1 MSKPT
6 TQALKCLK
14 HLILYLSETA
24 ARVARAT
31 LLPYTSVGT
40 RLITRLNGSV
50 DTEITREAGH
60 VVEAYS
66 DSDWGSL
73 KTPEKARRK
82 STSSGI
88 IVLNGIQVLSFS
100 RTQKATASSSCEAE
114 LYALSGT
121 CGEAIL
127 VGRLFEFLTEKPVSV
142 EVRCDSSSARQWTQ
156 RRGVGR
162 LKHVDV
168 RLCQLQD
175 WVRDNIVKL
184 GTVKTALNVADLNT
198 TKLSCARRAFL
209 LYHLSQ
215 VEYFEGEEIV
225 RTGEDEYDKYEQEK
239 RLKEYVGGNPVKN
252 LIRLIQ
258 VFSVI
263 RPSTASWIKGSPVA
277 VETGEASG
285 NSHTMERLD
294 ITYILLVIAVAV
306 LIVPRI
312 LEAWKRIT
320 KLIARMSTVGMV
332 KIHSGSRNK
341 VFHKETC
348 RYVQGQPRTGMF
360 YYLSSEEA
368 REQGYRPCYICW
380 PETPRKVVSGSS
392 FGRGRN
398 KMDKD
403 LVVSSS
409 DESWE
414 VTEEE
419 NEVCSKVCYWCE
431 QRKCSRKKVG
441 HVWCSC
447 ESCIREY
454 AAEKWRATYDKTPD
468 EGATGDHSWNQSYA
482 GGSTEGQSGTRMQGK
497 GSLRKRGTASRGRA
511 AISNGRNDRPRNGIR
526 TRKIAGNPRR
536 HV

>member
-1 MSKPT
+1 MDSGCEL
-6 TQALKCLK
+6 TQ
-14 HLILYLSETA
+14 
-24 ARVARAT
+24 
-31 LLPYTSVGT
+31 
-40 RLITRLNGSV
+40 
-50 DTEITREAGH
+50 EAGH
-60 VVEAYS
+60 VLEAYS

-100 RTQKATASSSCEAE
+100 RTQKATASSSCDAE

-127 VGRLFEFLTEKPVSV
+127 VGCLFEFLTEKPVSV
-142 EVRCDSSSARQWTQ
+142 ELRCDSSSARQWTQ

-198 TKLSCARRAFL
+198 KKLSYARRAFL
-209 LYHLSQ
+209 LCHLSQ
-215 VEYFEGEEIV
+215 VEYSEGEEIV
-225 RTGEDEYDKYEQEK
+225 RTGEDEYEKYEQEK
-239 RLKEYVGGNPVKN
+239 KLKEYVGSNQVKN

-277 VETGEASG
+277 IETGGASG
-285 NSHTMERLD
+285 NSHTMGGLG

-312 LEAWKRIT
+312 LEAWRRIT
-320 KLIARMSTVGMV
+320 NLIARMSTVGMV
-332 KIHSGSRNK
+332 KIHSGSRIK

-360 YYLSSEEA
+360 YYLSSEDA

-380 PETPRKVVSGSS
+380 PETRRKVVSGSS

-419 NEVCSKVCYWCE
+419 NEVCSKVCYWRE

-454 AAEKWRATYDKTPD
+454 AAEKWRATYDRTPD
-468 EGATGDHSWNQSYA
+468 EGTTGDHSWNQSYA
-482 GGSTEGQSGTRMQGK
+482 GGSTEGQRQK
-497 GSLRKRGTASRGRA
+497 AWNCKSRPS
-511 AISNGRNDRPRNGIR
+511 SNGRNDRPRNGIR
-526 TRKIAGNPRR
+526 TGKIVGNPRR

>member
-1 MSKPT
+1 MQNFMLLVEPAEKR
-6 TQALKCLK
+6 
-14 HLILYLSETA
+14 YLLD
-24 ARVARAT
+24 V
-31 LLPYTSVGT
+31 
-40 RLITRLNGSV
+40 
-50 DTEITREAGH
+50 
-60 VVEAYS
+60 YS
-66 DSDWGSL
+66 
-73 KTPEKARRK
+73 
-82 STSSGI
+82 
-88 IVLNGIQVLSFS
+88 N
-100 RTQKATASSSCEAE
+100 E
-114 LYALSGT
+114 L
-121 CGEAIL
+121 
-127 VGRLFEFLTEKPVSV
+127 
-142 EVRCDSSSARQWTQ
+142 RCDSSSARQWTQ

-175 WVRDNIVKL
+175 WVRDDIVKL

-209 LYHLSQ
+209 LCHLSQ

-239 RLKEYVGGNPVKN
+239 RLKEYVGGNQVKN

-368 REQGYRPCYICW
+368 REQGYRPCYTCW
-380 PETPRKVVSGSS
+380 PETRRKVVSGSS

-441 HVWCSC
+441 HVWCSYKAVSESMQQRSGEQPTTRLQMKERLETIAGTKAMRKDRQKDKVERGCKEKAAC
-447 ESCIREY
+447 ESVERQVE
-454 AAEKWRATYDKTPD
+454 AEQQWKERSAKEQNPERKDCRKSQKTR
-468 EGATGDHSWNQSYA
+468 TK
-482 GGSTEGQSGTRMQGK
+482 TRCQRTPT
-497 GSLRKRGTASRGRA
+497 RKRELSTTDKR
-511 AISNGRNDRPRNGIR
+511 
-526 TRKIAGNPRR
+526 
-536 HV
+536 